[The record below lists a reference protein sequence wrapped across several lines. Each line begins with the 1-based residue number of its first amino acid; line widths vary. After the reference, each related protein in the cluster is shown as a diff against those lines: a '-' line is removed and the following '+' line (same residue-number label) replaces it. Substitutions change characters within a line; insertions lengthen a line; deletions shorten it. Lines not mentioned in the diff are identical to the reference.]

1 MATKTKAPS
10 SPPVEYA
17 SAMDKLRDEMAKNGG
32 RYVQVV
38 GEYMTAYLL
47 QHPEAEVA
55 ILSEGKT
62 IAGSLKVM
70 EDEARKVKTGNV
82 AVLDDQTAFG
92 IVLQYYG
99 IEEEQ
104 GTGNSP
110 KGLASRREQ
119 GTGIAGMTAS
129 VKTSTSVTGGSA
141 PKLSNEAP
149 DPFDLEAL
157 LGVM

>member
-1 MATKTKAPS
+1 MATKTKEKTP

-17 SAMDKLRDEMAKNGG
+17 SAMDKLRDEMAKSQGK
-32 RYVQVV
+32 YVQVV

-47 QHPEAEVA
+47 AHPEAEAA
-55 ILSEGKT
+55 ILTEGKT

-70 EDEARKVKTGNV
+70 EAEARKVKTGNV

-99 IEEEQ
+99 LK

-119 GTGIAGMTAS
+119 GTGIAGQANETPDSVEAPALTEEAHVTA
-129 VKTSTSVTGGSA
+129 A
-141 PKLSNEAP
+141 AP
-149 DPFDLEAL
+149 DPFDLDAL
-157 LGVM
+157 LGVI